1 MASNQI
7 KNKSSKENIGQTS
20 KKRKAR
26 EDKYKKTTSPAFK
39 ILMFFLILTIIGV
52 SVGILFSPAFNLTGL
67 VIEDGE
73 NVTKED
79 ISNVVNV
86 SYGENILKQNYKMLK
101 NDILS
106 LPYISDAKI
115 KLKFPDKIKIE
126 YTEREPYALI
136 KFLDSYYVVDKYG
149 YLLEVSKEII
159 EKELPIIYGIDVAE
173 YSLGQKLEDI
183 HGTKLRNVVTLLET
197 AKQKEFSYT
206 IYEINYESIGEVKL
220 WVKEED
226 IEITYGD
233 IDKNLV
239 GEKLTYLEQMLKRLK
254 DKKGRLDM
262 SDEKYYENSR
272 FTDISNM

>member
-7 KNKSSKENIGQTS
+7 KNKASKQNVGQTS
-20 KKRKAR
+20 KKRKIR
-26 EDKYKKTTSPAFK
+26 EDKYKKTKSPAFK
-39 ILMFFLILTIIGV
+39 ILVFLLVLTIIGV
-52 SVGILFSPAFNLTGL
+52 SIGILFSPAFNLTGL
-67 VIEDGE
+67 IIEDGE
-73 NVTKED
+73 NVTRED
-79 ISNVVNV
+79 ISNAVNV
-86 SYGENILKQNYKMLK
+86 NYGENILKQNYKLLK
-101 NDILS
+101 SDILS
-106 LPYISDAKI
+106 LPYISDAKV
-115 KLKFPDKIKIE
+115 KLRFPDKIKIE

-149 YLLEVSKEII
+149 YLLEVSKEML

-173 YSLGQKLEDI
+173 YSLGQKLEDT
-183 HGTKLRNVVTLLET
+183 HGTKLRNIVMLLET

-233 IDKNLV
+233 IDKNLI

>member
-7 KNKSSKENIGQTS
+7 KNKSSKENIGKTS
-20 KKRKAR
+20 EKRKAR

-39 ILMFFLILTIIGV
+39 ILIFFLILTIIGV
-52 SVGILFSPAFNLTGL
+52 SVGILFSPAFNLSGL

-79 ISNVVNV
+79 ISNAVNV
-86 SYGENILKQNYKMLK
+86 SYGENILKQNYKILK
-101 NDILS
+101 NDVLS
-106 LPYISDAKI
+106 LPYISDVKI
-115 KLKFPDKIKIE
+115 KLRFPDKIKIE
-126 YTEREPYALI
+126 YTERKPYALI

-149 YLLEVSKEII
+149 YLLEVSKETI

-233 IDKNLV
+233 IDKNLI

>member
-39 ILMFFLILTIIGV
+39 ILIFFLILTIIGV
-52 SVGILFSPAFNLTGL
+52 SVGILFSPAFNLSGL

-79 ISNVVNV
+79 ISNAVNV
-86 SYGENILKQNYKMLK
+86 SYGENILKQNYKILK
-101 NDILS
+101 NDVLS
-106 LPYISDAKI
+106 LPYISDVKI
-115 KLKFPDKIKIE
+115 KLRFPDKIKIE

-149 YLLEVSKEII
+149 YLLEVSKETI

-173 YSLGQKLEDI
+173 YSLGQKLEEI

-197 AKQKEFSYT
+197 AKQKEFNYT

-233 IDKNLV
+233 IDKNLI

>member
-233 IDKNLV
+233 IDKNLI

>member
-7 KNKSSKENIGQTS
+7 KNKSSKENIGKTS

-39 ILMFFLILTIIGV
+39 ILIFFLILTIIGV
-52 SVGILFSPAFNLTGL
+52 SVGILFSPAFNLSGL

-79 ISNVVNV
+79 ISNAVNV
-86 SYGENILKQNYKMLK
+86 SYGENILKQNYKILK
-101 NDILS
+101 NDVLS
-106 LPYISDAKI
+106 LPYISDVKI
-115 KLKFPDKIKIE
+115 KLRFPDKIKIE

-149 YLLEVSKEII
+149 YLLEVSKETI

-173 YSLGQKLEDI
+173 YSLGQKLEEI

-197 AKQKEFSYT
+197 AKQKEFNYT

-233 IDKNLV
+233 IDKNLI

>member
-7 KNKSSKENIGQTS
+7 KNKSSKENIGKTS
-20 KKRKAR
+20 EKRKAR

-39 ILMFFLILTIIGV
+39 ILIFFLILTIIGV
-52 SVGILFSPAFNLTGL
+52 SVGILFSPAFNLSGL

-79 ISNVVNV
+79 ISNAVNV
-86 SYGENILKQNYKMLK
+86 SYGENILKQNYKILK
-101 NDILS
+101 NDVLS
-106 LPYISDAKI
+106 LPYISDVKI
-115 KLKFPDKIKIE
+115 KLRFPDKIKIE
-126 YTEREPYALI
+126 YTERKPYALI

-149 YLLEVSKEII
+149 YLLEVSKETI

-173 YSLGQKLEDI
+173 YSLGQKLGDI

-233 IDKNLV
+233 IDKNLI

>member
-197 AKQKEFSYT
+197 SKQKEFSYT

-233 IDKNLV
+233 IDKNLI

>member
-1 MASNQI
+1 MASNQT
-7 KNKSSKENIGQTS
+7 KNKTSKENIGQTS
-20 KKRKAR
+20 RRRKAR
-26 EDKYKKTTSPAFK
+26 EDKYQKTKSPAFK
-39 ILMFFLILTIIGV
+39 VLIFLLFLTVIGV
-52 SVGILFSPAFNLTGL
+52 SIGILFSPAFNLTGL
-67 VIEDGE
+67 IIEDGE

-101 NDILS
+101 SDVLS
-106 LPYISDAKI
+106 LPYINEAKV
-115 KLKFPDKIKIE
+115 KLRLPDKIKIE
-126 YTEREPYALI
+126 YTERVPYALI

-149 YLLEVSKEII
+149 YLLEVSKELF

-173 YSLGQKLEDI
+173 YSLGQKLTDI
-183 HGTKLRNVVTLLET
+183 HGTKLRNIVTLLET

-233 IDKNLV
+233 IDKNLI